1 MKDWGEGDTKAK
13 VRKVTTVVNGV
24 DDRVGEIRAQGNMLR
39 VETEAPEAK
48 VSRKQTGSERGR
60 IRL

>member
-1 MKDWGEGDTKAK
+1 MIDWREGNMKAK
-13 VRKVTTVVNGV
+13 VRKVTMVVNGV
-24 DDRVGEIRAQGNMLR
+24 DDRAGEMRAQGNMLR